1 MRLSLRHAVP
11 ALALLTL
18 APLPIRAQEPVDLA
32 AVQRIREE
40 AFQRSQV
47 MHIASM
53 LTDLYGPRLTNA
65 PAMKAGGEW
74 VIEALKRW
82 GIPTGRLEPWGPF
95 GRGWTNERTV
105 AHVVSPVAF
114 PVIAYPA
121 AWTPGTNGPVT
132 AEVVMVTIDSVADI
146 AKYRGRLRGKL
157 VMTTPMRAVEPNW
170 QPNARRLTDE
180 QLREM
185 ADAPPPAPPAAPAAG
200 PGGGP
205 GGNPNFQA
213 MQALNAARTQ
223 FLREEGIAAILQPA
237 RGDGGTVFVSGGGS
251 RDPANPSPYPTV
263 ALAIEHY
270 GRIARLLAMGQTVR
284 MELDVRNTFHDQ
296 DLNSYNVIAE
306 IPGTDKAD
314 EIVMLGA
321 HFDTWHA
328 GTGATDNSSGSA
340 VMIEAMRILKA
351 LNLPLRR
358 TVRLGLWTGEEQGL
372 IGSRMYVEQQFG
384 NAQGERKPAHGRIS
398 AYYNMDNGTGAFRG
412 VYLQGNQA
420 VAPIFQAWI
429 APFADKGVTT
439 LTLRNTGGTDHLSF
453 DRIGI
458 PGFQFIQDPMEY
470 STRTHHSSQDTF
482 ERLSA
487 PDLMLNAAV
496 VAAFVYHTANR
507 AELLPRKQAPLP

>member
-1 MRLSLRHAVP
+1 MYTRLRHALSAVALLSVVTLP
-11 ALALLTL
+11 AL
-18 APLPIRAQEPVDLA
+18 AQEPVDAA

-53 LTDLYGPRLTNA
+53 LTDRYGPRLSGSPT
-65 PAMKAGGEW
+65 MKTGGEW
-74 VIEALKRW
+74 VLQALKGW
-82 GIPTGRLEPWGPF
+82 GVTNGRLEKWGPF
-95 GRGWTNERTV
+95 GRGWTNERMV
-105 AHVVSPVAF
+105 AHVTAPTPF

-121 AWTPGTNGPVT
+121 AWTPGTAGPLQT
-132 AEVVMVTIDSVADI
+132 EVVMLRADSIADL
-146 AKYRGRLRGKL
+146 AQYRGKLRGKL

-170 QPNARRLTDE
+170 QPNARRYTDE
-180 QLREM
+180 QLAQM
-185 ADAPPPAPPAAPAAG
+185 ANAPAPTPPGTAVAAPPSGPNAA
-200 PGGGP
+200 
-205 GGNPNFQA
+205 FQA
-213 MQALNAARTQ
+213 AQAFNTARTQ
-223 FLREEGIAAILQPA
+223 FLKDEGIGGLLQAA

-251 RDPANPSPYPTV
+251 RDPANPSPYPIV

-270 GRIARLLAMGQTVR
+270 GRIARLIEMGQTVR
-284 MELDVRNTFHDQ
+284 MELDIRNTFHDGEA
-296 DLNSYNVIAE
+296 NSFNVIAE
-306 IPGTDKAD
+306 IPGSDKAD

-328 GTGATDNSSGSA
+328 GTGATDNSAGSA

-384 NAQGERKPAHGRIS
+384 NAQGERKPAYGKIS

-412 VYLQGNQA
+412 VYLQGNSA

-439 LTLRNTGGTDHLSF
+439 LTRSNTGGTDHLSF

-470 STRTHHSSQDTF
+470 SSRTHHSSMDTF

-487 PDLMLNAAV
+487 QDLMLNAAV

-507 AELLPRKQAPLP
+507 AELLPRKQPLTP